1 MEEKQ
6 QETPREAGMQKSEL
20 AQLLES
26 ARQQENFARR
36 SLWHQRIRTLLV
48 LVMVVAVVSVIG
60 PAKAA
65 LNDVQLL
72 TGNASY
78 AVRELLDTVDALELD
93 KTLDG
98 IDKLV
103 ADSNQMVEDSAQDI
117 QKSLQSIASLDV
129 EGLNESI
136 KALEAVTTSIGR
148 LFGYKSN

>member
-6 QETPREAGMQKSEL
+6 QSEL
-20 AQLLES
+20 TQLLDS
-26 ARQQENFARR
+26 AKRQENFARR

-48 LVMVVAVVSVIG
+48 LVMVAAVVSVIG

-65 LNDVQLL
+65 LSDVQLL
-72 TGNASY
+72 TSNASY
-78 AVRELLDTVDALELD
+78 AVRELLDTVDALDLD
-93 KTLDG
+93 ATLDG

-103 ADSNQMVEDSAQDI
+103 ADSSKMVENSADDI

>member
-6 QETPREAGMQKSEL
+6 QSEL
-20 AQLLES
+20 SQLLES
-26 ARQQENFARR
+26 AKRQENFARR

-103 ADSNQMVEDSAQDI
+103 ADSNQMVENSAQDI

>member
-36 SLWHQRIRTLLV
+36 SLWHQRIRTVLV
-48 LVMVVAVVSVIG
+48 LVMVLAVVSVVG

-78 AVRELLDTVDALELD
+78 AVRELLDTVDALDLD

-103 ADSNQMVEDSAQDI
+103 ADSNQMVEDSAEDI

>member
-36 SLWHQRIRTLLV
+36 SLWHQRIRTVLV
-48 LVMVVAVVSVIG
+48 LVMVLAVVSVVG

-78 AVRELLDTVDALELD
+78 AVRELLDTVDALDLD
-93 KTLDG
+93 KTLAG

-103 ADSNQMVEDSAQDI
+103 AYSNQMVEDSAEDI

>member
-6 QETPREAGMQKSEL
+6 QQTEL
-20 AQLLES
+20 SQLLDS
-26 ARQQENFARR
+26 ARRQESFARR

-65 LNDVQLL
+65 LSDVQLL
-72 TGNASY
+72 TSNASY
-78 AVRELLDTVDALELD
+78 AVRELLDTVDALDLD
-93 KTLDG
+93 ATLDG

-103 ADSNQMVEDSAQDI
+103 ADSSKMVENSADDI

>member
-1 MEEKQ
+1 
-6 QETPREAGMQKSEL
+6 
-20 AQLLES
+20 
-26 ARQQENFARR
+26 
-36 SLWHQRIRTLLV
+36 
-48 LVMVVAVVSVIG
+48 MVVAVVSVIG

-65 LNDVQLL
+65 LSDVQLL

-93 KTLDG
+93 ATLDG

-103 ADSNQMVEDSAQDI
+103 ADSSKMVENSADDI

-136 KALEAVTTSIGR
+136 KALEAVTTAIGR

>member
-6 QETPREAGMQKSEL
+6 QTDLS
-20 AQLLES
+20 QLLDS
-26 ARQQENFARR
+26 AKRQENFARR

-65 LNDVQLL
+65 LSDVQLL

-93 KTLDG
+93 ATLDG

-103 ADSNQMVEDSAQDI
+103 ADSSKMVENSADDI

>member
-36 SLWHQRIRTLLV
+36 SLWHQRIRTVLV
-48 LVMVVAVVSVIG
+48 LVMVLAVVSVVG

-78 AVRELLDTVDALELD
+78 AVRELLDTVDALDLD
-93 KTLDG
+93 ATLDG

-103 ADSNQMVEDSAQDI
+103 ADSSKMVENSADDI
-117 QKSLQSIASLDV
+117 QKSLQSIASLVV

-136 KALEAVTTSIGR
+136 KALEAVTTAVGR

>member
-6 QETPREAGMQKSEL
+6 QSEL
-20 AQLLES
+20 SQLLES
-26 ARQQENFARR
+26 AKRQENFARR

-103 ADSNQMVEDSAQDI
+103 ADSNQMVENSAQDI
-117 QKSLQSIASLDV
+117 QKSLQSIASQDV

>member
-6 QETPREAGMQKSEL
+6 QSEL
-20 AQLLES
+20 SQLLES
-26 ARQQENFARR
+26 AKRQENFARR

-103 ADSNQMVEDSAQDI
+103 ADSNQMVEDSAEDI

>member
-1 MEEKQ
+1 
-6 QETPREAGMQKSEL
+6 MQKSEL

-36 SLWHQRIRTLLV
+36 SLWHQRIRTERV
-48 LVMVVAVVSVIG
+48 LVMVLAVVNG
-60 PAKAA
+60 
-65 LNDVQLL
+65 VQLL

-78 AVRELLDTVDALELD
+78 AVRELLDTVDALDLD
-93 KTLDG
+93 KTLAG

-103 ADSNQMVEDSAQDI
+103 ADSNQMVEDSAEDI
-117 QKSLQSIASLDV
+117 QKSLQSSASLDV